1 MKLFY
6 CKIVSVNYKSG
17 TVKIVIPDADGQ
29 VLEDVPLLAWDYH
42 MPQDGDT
49 VAVLAEEHN
58 GEIEKALV
66 LGPVYSETN
75 QPDDGKKGLYYISLP
90 GGAALRYE
98 STEQIMSIT
107 VRTLSVKNLLY
118 DTLEKKE

>member
-1 MKLFY
+1 
-6 CKIVSVNYKSG
+6 
-17 TVKIVIPDADGQ
+17 
-29 VLEDVPLLAWDYH
+29 

-49 VAVLAEEHN
+49 VAVLAEEYN

-107 VRTLSVKNLLY
+107 ARTLSVKNLLY

>member
-29 VLEDVPLLAWDYH
+29 VLEDVSLLAWNYH
-42 MPQDGDT
+42 MPQEGDT
-49 VAVLAEEHN
+49 VAVLAEENN

-66 LGPVYSETN
+66 LGPVYSEAN
-75 QPDDGKKGLYYISLP
+75 QPNDGKKGLYYISLP
-90 GGAALRYE
+90 GATVKYE
-98 STEQIMSIT
+98 STEQTMSIT
-107 VRTLSVKNLLY
+107 ARTLDVKNLLY
-118 DTLEKKE
+118 DTLKKKE